1 MNYAY
6 LGKRIREERCRLN
19 MTQADLAAAV
29 EVSPAYIGQIERGEK
44 NATLDKMIKISNSL
58 HVTLDYLLQD
68 YVEDRDDNINRLIL
82 QFLHTKSVPEKEMA
96 YRMLLAVFDC
106 YETTQPHTES
116 SQAVKTVL

>member
-19 MTQADLAAAV
+19 MTQADLAATV

-44 NATLDKMIKISNSL
+44 NATLDKMTHLSTSL
-58 HVTLDYLLQD
+58 PVTLDYLRPD

-116 SQAVKTVL
+116 SQAAKTVL